1 MIEALHDGFVVK
13 VSSLVMGWRILV
25 KQEHAREAA
34 GFKLG

>member
-25 KQEHAREAA
+25 RQEDSSEAG
-34 GFKLG
+34 GFK